1 MRPFSA
7 VFAAAAV
14 FAIYSVVPAATAAVD
29 DNWPQWR
36 GPGGRGVA
44 QGSYVEEWS
53 PEKNIA
59 WKVPVEGRG
68 HSSPVIWGS
77 HLFLTTSIKGDQV
90 PGRTAPDHLGFDLK
104 PGYLHPDSE
113 AVDYKHTLKV
123 LAYDATS
130 GKLLWEQTAYDGLM
144 YDNRHKSNTY
154 ASSTI
159 ATDGKL
165 LYAFFEA
172 AGVYAYDFSGKLVWK
187 ASIGDVAKAG
197 MGPGTSPLIWEDLLI
212 LQNDQEMGTG
222 SAIIAL
228 DRFTGKEVWRAERT
242 TRRSWATPIVVNA
255 GSRPELIASGAE
267 MVAGYDPR
275 TGKELWR
282 APGVRSHPIPSAVA
296 GHGLVFLTAGS
307 GAKRAFGIRPGGDGD
322 ITDTDRVVWQ
332 YQKGTAYT
340 ASPVLHGDYLYL
352 MTDGGI
358 MTCLDAKTGT
368 VVYEGGRPPIAATFR
383 SSLVAFGDR
392 ILQTSAEGDTFVI
405 RAGPKHEVLHT
416 NSVGEPVWASLAFAK
431 NTIYIRGSEHLF
443 AIRK

>member
-77 HLFLTTSIKGDQV
+77 HLFLTTSIKGEQV

-368 VVYEGGRPPIAATFR
+368 VVYEGGRPPIAVQPTR
-383 SSLVAFGDR
+383 MVTLRKNR
-392 ILQTSAEGDTFVI
+392 ICQTE
-405 RAGPKHEVLHT
+405 
-416 NSVGEPVWASLAFAK
+416 
-431 NTIYIRGSEHLF
+431 
-443 AIRK
+443 

>member
-77 HLFLTTSIKGDQV
+77 HLFLTTSIKGEQV

>member
-1 MRPFSA
+1 M
-7 VFAAAAV
+7 
-14 FAIYSVVPAATAAVD
+14 
-29 DNWPQWR
+29 
-36 GPGGRGVA
+36 
-44 QGSYVEEWS
+44 
-53 PEKNIA
+53 
-59 WKVPVEGRG
+59 
-68 HSSPVIWGS
+68 
-77 HLFLTTSIKGDQV
+77 
-90 PGRTAPDHLGFDLK
+90 
-104 PGYLHPDSE
+104 
-113 AVDYKHTLKV
+113 
-123 LAYDATS
+123 
-130 GKLLWEQTAYDGLM
+130 
-144 YDNRHKSNTY
+144 
-154 ASSTI
+154 
-159 ATDGKL
+159 
-165 LYAFFEA
+165 
-172 AGVYAYDFSGKLVWK
+172 
-187 ASIGDVAKAG
+187 
-197 MGPGTSPLIWEDLLI
+197 
-212 LQNDQEMGTG
+212 
-222 SAIIAL
+222 
-228 DRFTGKEVWRAERT
+228 
-242 TRRSWATPIVVNA
+242 
-255 GSRPELIASGAE
+255 
-267 MVAGYDPR
+267 
-275 TGKELWR
+275 
-282 APGVRSHPIPSAVA
+282 A

>member
-77 HLFLTTSIKGDQV
+77 HLFLTTSIKGEQV

-222 SAIIAL
+222 SAIIAH

>member
-7 VFAAAAV
+7 VFAAAAA
-14 FAIYSVVPAATAAVD
+14 FAIYSVVPGATAAVD

-77 HLFLTTSIKGDQV
+77 HLFLTTSIKGEQV

-159 ATDGKL
+159 ATGMT
-165 LYAFFEA
+165 
-172 AGVYAYDFSGKLVWK
+172 GRLVVVTRHR
-187 ASIGDVAKAG
+187 SC
-197 MGPGTSPLIWEDLLI
+197 
-212 LQNDQEMGTG
+212 QR
-222 SAIIAL
+222 SAC
-228 DRFTGKEVWRAERT
+228 TE
-242 TRRSWATPIVVNA
+242 S
-255 GSRPELIASGAE
+255 
-267 MVAGYDPR
+267 M
-275 TGKELWR
+275 
-282 APGVRSHPIPSAVA
+282 
-296 GHGLVFLTAGS
+296 
-307 GAKRAFGIRPGGDGD
+307 
-322 ITDTDRVVWQ
+322 
-332 YQKGTAYT
+332 
-340 ASPVLHGDYLYL
+340 
-352 MTDGGI
+352 M
-358 MTCLDAKTGT
+358 
-368 VVYEGGRPPIAATFR
+368 
-383 SSLVAFGDR
+383 
-392 ILQTSAEGDTFVI
+392 
-405 RAGPKHEVLHT
+405 
-416 NSVGEPVWASLAFAK
+416 
-431 NTIYIRGSEHLF
+431 
-443 AIRK
+443 